1 MTYPVTVIICLVGI
15 ISALYS
21 LLMYRKKLGTWIN
34 LFLVFFMIDTALFL
48 FSETQKNYGVFLS
61 LEPVVNISFWV
72 FFALW
77 FIALMKG
84 SLRRTWE
91 SVTGRKLLIFCGVG
105 MLISIVL
112 IAIGFFLEKFG

>member
-21 LLMYRKKLGTWIN
+21 LLMYRKNLGTWIN

>member
-1 MTYPVTVIICLVGI
+1 MAYPVALMICLVGI

-21 LLMYRKKLGTWIN
+21 LLMYRKNLGTWIN

-48 FSETQKNYGVFLS
+48 FSETQKNYGIFLS
-61 LEPVVNISFWV
+61 LKPLVNISLWA

-112 IAIGFFLEKFG
+112 LATSLFLKKFA